1 MSRFSVDFDQNQE
14 ASALQGSMT
23 QTETQTDFRD
33 NLQNEAQ
40 KMFFGSREQGVGIH
54 TCRVFVCGTLLKTEN
69 EGIMTANFILHNH
82 EK

>member
-1 MSRFSVDFDQNQE
+1 
-14 ASALQGSMT
+14 
-23 QTETQTDFRD
+23 
-33 NLQNEAQ
+33 
-40 KMFFGSREQGVGIH
+40 MFLGSREQGVGIH